1 MAYFTSNTYSLKRK
15 ILTFTNK
22 ISKQLS
28 KPEKKF
34 AADITYGMLASRSCL
49 LTDVVDQLHESS
61 KKMNIVDRL
70 SRHLGKGT
78 HALSAASYLQQV
90 KKMAPAQPVVLIDDS
105 DVVKPGGYKF
115 EALGIVRD
123 GSEST
128 ATKSVYKKGYHVT
141 EACVLTAS
149 NHPVSIFSHIH
160 SSREK
165 DYKSANTITFR
176 AIEQGAALFGKATFV
191 MDRGYDGNKM
201 FLKLDG
207 LGQDYIIRLTARRKL
222 LYHNKWTMAAEL
234 RNRRKGKVKTSVYYK
249 GKEHE
254 AYLSHVKVQVTA
266 SKKDIYLVLVYGI
279 TKHPMML
286 ATNKEIKSKDD
297 VIRVART
304 YFSCWKIEEYFRC
317 KKQMFQFEKF
327 RVRKLKAI
335 NALNFYITLCMAF
348 LAVISMES
356 ETNALKVS
364 IIKTA
369 DPVKEKVF
377 FCYYRLAKGIS
388 GILSY
393 AKEGVRLW
401 FRTKRPKYRQ
411 LCLKLAV

>member
-1 MAYFTSNTYSLKRK
+1 MAYFTSNTYTLKRK
-15 ILTFTNK
+15 ILSFTNK
-22 ISKQLS
+22 ISKHLS

-34 AADITYGMLASRSCL
+34 AADITYGMLASESCL

-61 KKMNIVDRL
+61 KKVNIVDRL
-70 SRHLGKGT
+70 SRHLDKGT
-78 HALSAASYLQQV
+78 PAPAAASYLQQV
-90 KKMAPAQPVVLIDDS
+90 KRMVPAEPVIHIDDS
-105 DVVKPGGYKF
+105 DVVKPNGYKF

-128 ATKSVYKKGYHVT
+128 ATKSVYKKGCHVT
-141 EACVLTAS
+141 EACALTAS

-160 SSREK
+160 SSQEK
-165 DYKSANTITFR
+165 DYKSANTITFH
-176 AIEQGAALFGKATFV
+176 AIEQGAALFGKATFA
-191 MDRGYDGNKM
+191 MDRGYDDNKM
-201 FLKLDG
+201 FLKLDE
-207 LGQDYIIRLTARRKL
+207 LGQDYVIRLTKKRKL
-222 LYHNKWTMAAEL
+222 LYHNKWTMATEL
-234 RNRRKGKVKTSVYYK
+234 CKRRKGKVKTSVFYK

-254 AYLSHVKVQVTA
+254 AYLSHVKVQITA

-279 TKHPMML
+279 TEHPMML
-286 ATNKEIKSKDD
+286 ATNKEIRSKDD
-297 VIRVART
+297 VIWVPRT
-304 YFSCWKIEEYFRC
+304 YFSRWKIEEYFRC

-327 RVRKLKAI
+327 RVRRLKAI

-348 LAVISMES
+348 LALVSMES

-369 DPVKEKVF
+369 NPIKEKVF

-393 AKEGVRLW
+393 AKEGIRLW

-411 LCLKLAV
+411 LCLKLVV